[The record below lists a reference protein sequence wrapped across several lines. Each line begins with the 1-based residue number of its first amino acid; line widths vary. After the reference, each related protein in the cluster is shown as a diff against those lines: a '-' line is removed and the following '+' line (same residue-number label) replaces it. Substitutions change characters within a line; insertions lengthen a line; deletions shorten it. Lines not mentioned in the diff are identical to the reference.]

1 MDLKEILVV
10 IGGVLLFFGM
20 LLFMTIY
27 EATMKEECR
36 IAAIEQNYTAVEI
49 QAICK

>member
-1 MDLKEILVV
+1 MDLKETMIVV
-10 IGGVLLFFGM
+10 GGFLLFFGM
-20 LLFMTIY
+20 WFFTCIY

>member
-1 MDLKEILVV
+1 MDLKETMIV
-10 IGGVLLFFGM
+10 IGGILLFFGM
-20 LLFMTIY
+20 LFFTTIY

-36 IAAIEQNYTAVEI
+36 MAAIQQNYTAVEI

>member
-1 MDLKEILVV
+1 MDLKETVVV
-10 IGGVLLFFGM
+10 ICGFLLFFGM
-20 LLFMTIY
+20 LFFMCIY
-27 EATMKEECR
+27 SETLREECR